1 MCPCGSGSK
10 YKNCCLPKSDEGR
23 PERISQQHTE
33 ESHHEKSPS
42 RPIQKEDSPFT
53 LDDQEEDFPEDESF
67 LGDEEFSVDD
77 ENTFET
83 NAWWDEFEEADYED
97 RFGLFLQA
105 LDDPDVLDDEL
116 TYEALNMIYEDT
128 AERHERHRFD
138 ALVTALQ
145 KRRPELYEESALFY
159 LDWGM
164 TNALISGNSEVATA
178 IAIALAE
185 RAEDEAEPL
194 SSALDRLAY
203 YGELS
208 AMLKTLHAAWPVLK
222 ESSVV
227 DPETIDE
234 LKDLATNCVIF
245 DYLERCQ
252 EPDAQD
258 PILVND
264 LQYYSEV
271 HHEHLGVYLQVIS
284 GKIRSQWTI
293 EEFAPDGARGKGRQR
308 DDLFKSQVFHLCTEF
323 LRYLRFERDV
333 PYTKGHI
340 ARVHLFLYY
349 LLRYEGLLEAE
360 QMGLEVVAQR
370 PKKKSKKKSRPQL
383 EHPLCPDASTFEIFL
398 DGLLESFE
406 AHDLKAA
413 TTFELLPA
421 WLDFLNSVGLLETK
435 QKERALTAI
444 YPLREQVIEA
454 LGMSFEDPA
463 IEENIEK
470 AWGL

>member
-1 MCPCGSGSK
+1 MARVGRNDPCPCGSGSK
-10 YKNCCLPKSDEGR
+10 YKKCCQPKGEEER
-23 PERISQQHTE
+23 PERISQLHAE

-42 RPIQKEDSPFT
+42 RPIQKEDSP
-53 LDDQEEDFPEDESF
+53 EDEWF
-67 LGDEEFSVDD
+67 LEDEEFSEDD

-83 NAWWDEFEEADYED
+83 SGWWDAFEEADYED
-97 RFGLFLQA
+97 RFGMFLQA
-105 LDDPDVLDDEL
+105 LNDPEVLNDQL
-116 TYEALNMIYEDT
+116 TYDALNMIYEDT

-138 ALVTALQ
+138 ALVTAL
-145 KRRPELYEESALFY
+145 KTRRPELYEENCLFY
-159 LDWGM
+159 LDWGI
-164 TNALISGNSEVATA
+164 TNALISGNTEAAATM
-178 IAIALAE
+178 AIALAE
-185 RAEDEAEPL
+185 RAEEDVEVL
-194 SSALDRLAY
+194 SWALDRMAY
-203 YGELS
+203 RGEH
-208 AMLKTLHAAWPVLK
+208 AVMLKTLHAAWPVLK
-222 ESSVV
+222 GSSFV

-258 PILVND
+258 PTLVND

-271 HHEHLGVYLQVIS
+271 QHEHLGVYLQVIS
-284 GKIRSQWTI
+284 GKLRSQWAI

-349 LLRYEGLLEAE
+349 LLRYERLLEAE
-360 QMGLEVVAQR
+360 QTGLEGVAQR

-421 WLDFLNSVGLLETK
+421 WLDFLNSVGLLEMK

-444 YPLREQVIEA
+444 YPLKEHVIEA

-470 AWGL
+470 AWGAVNV